1 MKSSKPDWLRDKR
14 LNILVQLG
22 FEKHPEAADAPS
34 ALDLISDEADKQ
46 FMRVLVAPQSINR
59 PYLAPPDLP
68 ADRAKEIRAAFMA
81 AMKDEALKA
90 EFTKMV
96 GEEPAPTSGE
106 DMQKLL
112 NEIDATPPAVVARLK
127 AVLNPGK

>member
-1 MKSSKPDWLRDKR
+1 MKSSKPDWLRDKK
-14 LNILVQLG
+14 LNILLQLG
-22 FEKHPEAADAPS
+22 FEKHPEASDAPS
-34 ALDLISDEADKQ
+34 ALDLISDEADRQ

-68 ADRAKEIRAAFMA
+68 AERTREIRAAFVA
-81 AMKDEALKA
+81 AMNDEALKA

-96 GEEPAPTSGE
+96 GEEPAPTGGE